1 MEQTVATY
9 QSQTFAHY
17 YDALL
22 RQGAL
27 IHDFVLPRLLDLI
40 GKVAHLRVCD
50 LACGQGIVAREL
62 AARRAQ
68 VVGVDRSQEML
79 ALAEAY
85 EARQPLGI
93 HYVRDDAQTLCT
105 VRDASFDGVVCNMAL
120 PDIADLQA
128 LAQAIARVLA
138 PGGWLVFSLP
148 HPCFHTPD
156 SRWAQDGRGPVAVI
170 RRYFAEGFWTASD
183 PHRFTGL
190 VGAYH
195 RTLSTYLN
203 TFAEVGLVLRE
214 LREPRATATFAVRKP
229 GYREVPGVLL
239 ARCKKWYCRPTRRER
254 GTPDDDASY
263 PSRGGPP
270 CASLRLPPCCSG
282 TPSPCRGVCWL
293 VLRR

>member
-1 MEQTVATY
+1 MKQAVMTY
-9 QSQTFAHY
+9 HSPLFAHY

-27 IHDFVLPRLLDLI
+27 IHDFVLPRLLDVI
-40 GKVAHLRVCD
+40 GNVEHQRVCD

-62 AARRAQ
+62 AARGAL

-79 ALAEAY
+79 ALAQAY

-93 HYVRDDAQTLCT
+93 EYVRDDAQVLGA
-105 VRDASFDGVVCNMAL
+105 VRDEAFDGVVCNMAL
-120 PDIADLQA
+120 PDIADLPA
-128 LAQAIARVLA
+128 AAQAIARVLA

-156 SRWAQDGRGPVAVI
+156 SRWDNDGRGQVAVI
-170 RRYFAEGFWTASD
+170 RRYFAEGFWTSAD
-183 PHRFTGL
+183 PNRFTGL

-203 TFAEVGLVLRE
+203 TFAEAGLVLRE

-239 ARCKKWYCRPTRRER
+239 ARCENVAPLNDQAKEGKGR
-254 GTPDDDASY
+254 
-263 PSRGGPP
+263 
-270 CASLRLPPCCSG
+270 
-282 TPSPCRGVCWL
+282 
-293 VLRR
+293 